1 MATPRTAS
9 PADVAHDVAEARI
22 YDGPGR
28 TAWGAILAGSVISI
42 GIYLLL
48 GLLGLGIGFSLLEP
62 EDASPLNGSI
72 TTTAVW
78 QFVSQLVALGAGG
91 YAAGRLAGVLHAPGT
106 LLHGA
111 AVWAV
116 NTIAGLW
123 LATSLATGL
132 ANTAGSALSS
142 LASGAA
148 SVASGAAS
156 ATGAAGGAVADAV
169 GAVIPD
175 DFALPDLSGAIATE
189 DLPEPVRAA
198 LREQGLTP
206 EQFRREARQA
216 FRAVISEGEQRRL
229 REAATSAAADVITSP
244 GDIGQDAD
252 AFIDTVLG
260 RGAILGPED
269 REAALEQMERRFGL
283 SPQEAEQFVDYVQT
297 RAETLQTEAAEAVDT
312 ARTEAALAAE
322 AVAAEARDAADMA
335 ADALATAALLAALA
349 SALGL
354 AAAIGGAMAGR
365 PARA

>member
-1 MATPRTAS
+1 MATPRHTS
-9 PADVAHDVAEARI
+9 PSDVAHDVAETRI

-42 GIYLLL
+42 GLYLLL
-48 GLLGLGIGFSLLEP
+48 GLIGLGVGFSLFEP
-62 EDASPLNGSI
+62 EQATPMNGSV

-78 QFVSQLVALGAGG
+78 QFVSQLVALAAGG
-91 YAAGRLAGVLHAPGT
+91 FAAGRLAGVLHGT
-106 LLHGA
+106 GSMLHGA

-175 DFALPDLSGAIATE
+175 DFTLPDLTGAVATD
-189 DLPEPVRAA
+189 DLPEPVRSA

-216 FRAVISEGEQRRL
+216 FRAVISEAEQRRL
-229 REAATSAAADVITSP
+229 RQAATSAAADVITSP
-244 GDIGQDAD
+244 GDIGRDAD
-252 AFIDTVLG
+252 EFIDTVLG

-269 REAALEQMERRFGL
+269 REAAIEQMEARFGL
-283 SPQEAEQFVDYVQT
+283 TPQEAEQYVDYVQT
-297 RAETLQTEAAEAVDT
+297 RAEQLQTQAGEAIETAQAEAADAAEAAAEQ
-312 ARTEAALAAE
+312 AREAA
-322 AVAAEARDAADMA
+322 DAASN
-335 ADALATAALLAALA
+335 ALATAALLAALA

-354 AAAIGGAMAGR
+354 LAAVGGALAGR
-365 PARA
+365 PARG